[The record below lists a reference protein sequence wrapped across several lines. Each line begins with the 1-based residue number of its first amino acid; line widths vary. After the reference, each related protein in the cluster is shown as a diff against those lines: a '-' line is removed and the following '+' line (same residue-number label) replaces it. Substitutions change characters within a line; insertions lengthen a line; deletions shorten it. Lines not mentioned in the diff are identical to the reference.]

1 MEKRQKLELIEKM
14 LRELDDLKNS
24 QTAVLKKIAQVEA
37 ENINAGISI
46 LDQELP
52 DIHEK
57 ADTNLEGLS
66 QLLDKLQ
73 QHRDEF
79 VKKNNLD
86 VVEV

>member
-14 LRELDDLKNS
+14 VRELDDLKNS

-37 ENINAGISI
+37 ENINAGVGI

-57 ADTNLEGLS
+57 ADTSLESLS

-73 QHRDEF
+73 QYRDEF
-79 VKKNNLD
+79 VKKNNLEP
-86 VVEV
+86 VEA